1 MFYNP
6 QLLEDFL
13 IQLLPKQHDMH
24 GRVEGHV
31 GCSIVSILLGGEG
44 WDGG

>member
-6 QLLEDFL
+6 QLLDDFL
-13 IQLLPKQHDMH
+13 TQLPSKQQDMH

-31 GCSIVSILLGGEG
+31 GCSIVSILLGSEG